1 MTKKPL
7 PTLKEIS
14 EAHSWKRD
22 YERYLPLSRYVFR
35 PPGFLLTWLTIR
47 MGLSS
52 ETVSWFSGL
61 VGLIGCLCLIN
72 SREELL
78 PIGIL
83 LLLFFNL
90 LDCVDGSMAR
100 VMNTQNPYGRF
111 LDSLMGFIDMAFWAI
126 IGIMAYHHQKLL
138 YFPDPIGYG
147 STFWLAVGG
156 LACYFSIMV
165 GYVERIFDGLVRD
178 EWYQIKSNADKDQ
191 ESTNQNELSVKIS
204 PKNSL
209 LSQIIGILRAVS
221 TNLRVRE
228 THYFLLILAY
238 FIRTIDLLLTL
249 FFFYYSVQITSL
261 IIIYTM
267 RSKKLRVKISGK

>member
-1 MTKKPL
+1 MDKKPN

-22 YERYLPLSRYVFR
+22 YERYLPLSRYLFR
-35 PPGFLLTWLTIR
+35 PPGFLLTWVTIR

-52 ETVSWFSGL
+52 EAVSWFSGL
-61 VGLIGCLCLIN
+61 VGLVGCLALIS

-78 PIGIL
+78 LAGIL
-83 LLLFFNL
+83 LLFFFNL

-111 LDSLMGFIDMAFWAI
+111 LDALMAFVDMGFWAI
-126 IGIMAYHHQKLL
+126 IGIMAYNHPKFLS
-138 YFPDPIGYG
+138 FPNSFDYG
-147 STFWLAVGG
+147 PVFWLAVGG

-165 GYVERIFDGLVRD
+165 GYVERIFDELVRD
-178 EWYQIKSNADKDQ
+178 DWDNMRSDKDKGS
-191 ESTNQNELSVKIS
+191 ESIEKTENRTNAPYENIS
-204 PKNSL
+204 PSGIRG
-209 LSQIIGILRAVS
+209 IIQTIN

-238 FIRTIDLLLTL
+238 FTRTVDLLLAL
-249 FFFYYSVQITSL
+249 FLFYYAAQTVSL
-261 IIIYTM
+261 IIIYTI
-267 RSKKLRVKISGK
+267 RSKKLRAKISGK